1 MHLIYKL
8 NEDLGKRKTNKSEV
22 IISRFLKSCKR
33 WIKEEQYLKATFAED
48 LQRSRGELV
57 QIFNQ

>member
-22 IISRFLKSCKR
+22 IISRFLKSRKR

-48 LQRSRGELV
+48 LQCSRGELV
-57 QIFNQ
+57 